1 MTSTR
6 DMTELLRSL
15 YPRRPER
22 VEFRSG
28 PQVYINLENLQN
40 AYVLADALAEHG
52 AIKVAEDLSAF
63 ARGVERELRREWVQG
78 EGLRAVRRQ
87 KGVTTPS
94 WEKWKD
100 LRKRI
105 DHTITDIFEGAD
117 FYREAQAPFVHFR
130 AERVRLDR
138 GGYDSRGGYW
148 GRGRP
153 LYRVFADLPAD
164 VAAHILDHP
173 STHLRYRFGIQIR
186 PIVGTGEAEIDHHVR
201 ADDAKDAREQVA
213 RALGLRTRR
222 RV

>member
-1 MTSTR
+1 
-6 DMTELLRSL
+6 MTELLRSL

-78 EGLRAVRRQ
+78 EELRAVRRQ
-87 KGVTTPS
+87 KGVATPS

-105 DHTITDIFEGAD
+105 DHTLTDIFEGAD

-138 GGYDSRGGYW
+138 GGYDSQGKYW
-148 GRGRP
+148 GGGLP
-153 LYRVFADLPAD
+153 LYRISAFLPEN
-164 VAAHILDHP
+164 VTKFVLDHP
-173 STHLRYRFGIQIR
+173 ATHLRYRSGIRIQSLFG
-186 PIVGTGEAEIDHHVR
+186 TDEAEIDHYVR

-213 RALGLRTRR
+213 RKLGLRTRR